1 MSRKQNAHR
10 RIAQRD
16 TSLRKTR
23 EHSEAGYTLT
33 ELLVVI
39 VVLAL
44 IAAAVTP
51 QILGRFNTAQTR
63 TAKLQAN
70 TLSASLDD
78 FFIDVGRYPTPEEGI
93 DALLAA
99 PQGVGVWNGPYVR
112 SERTLL
118 DPWERK
124 YLIARSEVA
133 NQPPYVL
140 SLGADGKEGG
150 EGADADV
157 RSD

>member
-1 MSRKQNAHR
+1 MSHEGLP
-10 RIAQRD
+10 
-16 TSLRKTR
+16 TKTR
-23 EHSEAGYTLT
+23 TDSEAGYTLT

-70 TLSASLDD
+70 TLSAALDD
-78 FFIDVGRYPTPEEGI
+78 FFIDVGRYPTPEEGV

-99 PQGVGVWNGPYVR
+99 PPGAGAWNGPYVR

-124 YLIARSEVA
+124 YVVSPPAAS
-133 NQPPYVL
+133 NQPPFIL

>member
-1 MSRKQNAHR
+1 MSREAPR
-10 RIAQRD
+10 
-16 TSLRKTR
+16 SKTPDN
-23 EHSEAGYTLT
+23 SEAGYTLT

-70 TLSASLDD
+70 TLSAALDD
-78 FFIDVGRYPTPEEGI
+78 FFIDVGRYPAPEEGV
-93 DALLAA
+93 DALLVA
-99 PQGVGVWNGPYVR
+99 PPGISAWNGPYVR

-124 YLIARSEVA
+124 FIIARPDVT
-133 NQPPYVL
+133 NQPPYIL
-140 SLGADGKEGG
+140 TLGADGKEGG
-150 EGADADV
+150 EGADADA

>member
-1 MSRKQNAHR
+1 MSR
-10 RIAQRD
+10 
-16 TSLRKTR
+16 TTTPES
-23 EHSEAGYTLT
+23 GYTLT

-63 TAKLQAN
+63 TAKVQAN
-70 TLSASLDD
+70 TLAAALDD

-99 PQGVGVWNGPYVR
+99 PGGANSWNGPYVR
-112 SERTLL
+112 SARTLQ
-118 DPWERK
+118 DPWDRK
-124 YLIARSEVA
+124 YLIGKPLAR
-133 NQPPYVL
+133 NQPPPVV
-140 SLGADGKEGG
+140 SLGADGSEGG
-150 EGADADV
+150 EGSDADIQ
-157 RSD
+157 SD

>member
-1 MSRKQNAHR
+1 MSHEG
-10 RIAQRD
+10 
-16 TSLRKTR
+16 LPTR
-23 EHSEAGYTLT
+23 TRTDSEAGYTLT

-70 TLSASLDD
+70 TLSAALDD
-78 FFIDVGRYPTPEEGI
+78 FFIDVGRYPTPEEGV

-99 PQGVGVWNGPYVR
+99 PPGLDAWNGPYVR

-124 YLIARSEVA
+124 YIVA
-133 NQPPYVL
+133 PPAASNQPPFIL

>member
-1 MSRKQNAHR
+1 MSHEGLP
-10 RIAQRD
+10 
-16 TSLRKTR
+16 TKTR
-23 EHSEAGYTLT
+23 TDSEAGYTLT

-70 TLSASLDD
+70 TLSAALDD
-78 FFIDVGRYPTPEEGI
+78 FFIDVGRYPTPEEGV

-99 PQGVGVWNGPYVR
+99 PPGAGAWNGPYVR

-124 YLIARSEVA
+124 YVVSPPAAS
-133 NQPPYVL
+133 NQPPIIL